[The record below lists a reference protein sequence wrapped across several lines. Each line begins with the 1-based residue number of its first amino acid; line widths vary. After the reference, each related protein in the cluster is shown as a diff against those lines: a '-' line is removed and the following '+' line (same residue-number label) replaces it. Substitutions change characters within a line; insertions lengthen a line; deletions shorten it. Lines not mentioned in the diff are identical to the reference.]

1 MNLVVIPIRSFDFMI
16 QEIQAILETLE
27 KNLDSIYNLD
37 CGFSIIFSFER
48 RNVE

>member
-1 MNLVVIPIRSFDFMI
+1 MNMVIISIRGFDFVI

-48 RNVE
+48 CNVE